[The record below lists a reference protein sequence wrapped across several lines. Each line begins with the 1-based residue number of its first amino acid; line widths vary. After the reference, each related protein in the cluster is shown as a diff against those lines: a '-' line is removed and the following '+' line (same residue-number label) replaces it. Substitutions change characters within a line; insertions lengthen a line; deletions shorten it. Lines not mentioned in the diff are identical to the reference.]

1 MGIDTAPH
9 RLYYEN
15 VDDRLGPAEKR
26 FFGTGFRRSE
36 HTIRRLRVGAGRIDA
51 AAAVRYPADWSTKG
65 EVDQLPH
72 LSTVDVL
79 VLGAQLAELQVAQA
93 YGLDPGRRS
102 SMWLRR
108 VRIQAGRAPL
118 EEGLDDFPVT
128 AVAAGTADDA
138 VIAGFRV
145 SLVDCRVGPLRIRC
159 EIEHPDAPAA
169 GVAATFDNLEEAL
182 GDPADRFYG
191 AGFRGYRAGVVQVE
205 VIPGARRA
213 TAVAQVTAQDRPAG
227 AGLDGFRQPSI
238 STIDCFTVGLQLG
251 QILLYELDGIDR
263 ARSQTLWMRH
273 TWLATAAPQPCA
285 PGPIRVSAAL
295 ENVRLL
301 ERAADDRWRTAD
313 IVATMA
319 GVTMRCAVA
328 HRLVEAG

>member
-1 MGIDTAPH
+1 MMGIDTAPH

-169 GVAATFDNLEEAL
+169 GVAATFDNLE
-182 GDPADRFYG
+182 
-191 AGFRGYRAGVVQVE
+191 
-205 VIPGARRA
+205 
-213 TAVAQVTAQDRPAG
+213 
-227 AGLDGFRQPSI
+227 
-238 STIDCFTVGLQLG
+238 
-251 QILLYELDGIDR
+251 
-263 ARSQTLWMRH
+263 
-273 TWLATAAPQPCA
+273 
-285 PGPIRVSAAL
+285 
-295 ENVRLL
+295 
-301 ERAADDRWRTAD
+301 
-313 IVATMA
+313 
-319 GVTMRCAVA
+319 
-328 HRLVEAG
+328 